1 MKFNNLFLLLL
12 ILFLLIIILTINL
25 SFKRNKEKI
34 ENTKSNN
41 EILDFI
47 ITNSS
52 EYKFIKKYN
61 KALYQDIS
69 NDVLK
74 FKNLINNIHYKPS
87 LFYYYYYTF
96 ETLLNSIAYNIDALQ
111 LNIPQ
116 DKKLKNLI
124 KTIKSNVINNLRKE
138 LLELKKDCDYI
149 TSNNIYDKSVLDFS
163 LKPNNIL

>member
-1 MKFNNLFLLLL
+1 MKFNNFFLLLL

-74 FKNLINNIHYKPS
+74 FKNLINIIHYKPS
-87 LFYYYYYTF
+87 LFYYYYYAF
-96 ETLLNSIAYNIDALQ
+96 ETLLDSIAYNIDALY

-116 DKKLKNLI
+116 DEKLKNLI